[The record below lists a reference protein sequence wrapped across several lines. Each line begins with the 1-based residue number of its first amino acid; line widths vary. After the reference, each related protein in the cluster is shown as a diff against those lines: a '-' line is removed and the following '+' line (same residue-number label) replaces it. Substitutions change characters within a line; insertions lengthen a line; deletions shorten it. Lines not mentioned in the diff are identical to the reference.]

1 MILILIQNL
10 SFYNKNYY
18 LKDFFIVKFYIKEKQ
33 KSMTILCHALLT
45 NCLQV
50 KSSLLIII
58 KILYCLT
65 K

>member
-18 LKDFFIVKFYIKEKQ
+18 LKDFLSLNFISEKQ

-45 NCLQV
+45 NLSPSKKFFTNNYQN
-50 KSSLLIII
+50 S
-58 KILYCLT
+58 ILPD
-65 K
+65 